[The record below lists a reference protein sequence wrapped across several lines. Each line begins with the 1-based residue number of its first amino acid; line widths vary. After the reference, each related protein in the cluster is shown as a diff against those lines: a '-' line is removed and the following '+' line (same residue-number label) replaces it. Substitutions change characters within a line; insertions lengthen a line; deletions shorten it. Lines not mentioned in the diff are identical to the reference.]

1 MQDTISAW
9 KRTLRVQ
16 RRKKSEAR
24 IEELSATPLSLA
36 EVTPVVECEKMWSDV
51 EEVIEQLENGEEV
64 SDVAINRCSIALAG
78 LLMFKS

>member
-36 EVTPVVECEKMWSDV
+36 EVTPVVECEKTWSDV
-51 EEVIEQLENGEEV
+51 EEVIQHADTQH
-64 SDVAINRCSIALAG
+64 S
-78 LLMFKS
+78 LLCGVIYV